1 LEKVECD
8 ENGTCVD
15 PANSRFSCYFDEE
28 TSKML
33 CGVDL
38 VKKEKTSEKN
48 KLTNAIISPS
58 MEISGVDSKG
68 FFTMTFSQ
76 KMNFS
81 SIINE
86 TYGKSESVGKKEA
99 GANSTDF
106 SKYLLSAKHIKIAIL
121 VNPDQDSSKL

>member
-1 LEKVECD
+1 MV
-8 ENGTCVD
+8 
-15 PANSRFSCYFDEE
+15 
-28 TSKML
+28 

-38 VKKEKTSEKN
+38 VKKEKNSEKN
-48 KLTNAIISPS
+48 KVTNAIISPS
-58 MEISGVDSKG
+58 LEISEVDSEG

-99 GANSTDF
+99 EAN
-106 SKYLLSAKHIKIAIL
+106 
-121 VNPDQDSSKL
+121 